1 MCSYSLDSL
10 DLLKNFT
17 MPNPLT
23 FKEEGG
29 ASLSPDG
36 STFLAVR
43 TYIDRN
49 LAKKHS

>member
-1 MCSYSLDSL
+1 
-10 DLLKNFT
+10 

-49 LAKKHS
+49 LAKKHSLTHIYIREDLICG